1 MLYCFGF
8 LRFSLFPESLRL
20 LRVLKE
26 EEEG

>member
-1 MLYCFGF
+1 VLYCFGF